1 MTPPQYTHPHKE
13 SYFPPLHDV
22 LALSFTAYALTIGLV
37 NNLATIRNSD
47 GGPAYRVILDAGCAI
62 NRVPSFTTAWGE
74 STTLTTPS
82 LVIEVLTA
90 DQGSISQSKSEP
102 YSVSPMRPTSRPAVL
117 EVVEM

>member
-1 MTPPQYTHPHKE
+1 MTPPKYNTHPPKE

-22 LALSFTAYALTIGLV
+22 LALSFTTYALTIGLV

-74 STTLTTPS
+74 STTEDP
-82 LVIEVLTA
+82 VL
-90 DQGSISQSKSEP
+90 GK
-102 YSVSPMRPTSRPAVL
+102 
-117 EVVEM
+117 